1 MTILLIVRR
10 FDFGGAEN
18 HVCDLANWLYKK
30 GHKVIV
36 IGKKGRQFARLH
48 AGVTF
53 INKDF
58 KDYLLPLHVVKL
70 IAMIFLHK
78 VDVIHAHQR
87 LPSLLGG
94 WAAFF
99 TRKTLI
105 ITVHGR
111 SKFDLRHPISRKVA
125 SKIIFVSQA
134 VKYFAEKR
142 YRIAKKTIYIPNG
155 IAERKTIQHLLLN
168 RINYVSK
175 LNDNHFNVV
184 SLLIRRVIPQLLK
197 SFPGLEFHITGDG
210 KKIDEVRL
218 MAIDI
223 NRKQGR
229 EICHVRGYEDGI
241 LDASGA
247 PALVMGVGRV
257 ALEAIAAGI
266 PVLSV
271 NCKRFGGLITAENY
285 VNWKGYNFID
295 TNAEPPTKEV
305 LLAELTKYFKNQQK
319 LIEETKT
326 LAIRVKQDFSM
337 CKLVDEIIATY
348 KDAE

>member
-36 IGKKGRQFARLH
+36 AGKKGRQFARLH
-48 AGVTF
+48 PGVVF

-58 KDYLLPLHVVKL
+58 KDYLLPLHL
-70 IAMIFLHK
+70 IRLIFLIFSHN

-99 TRKTLI
+99 TRKKLI

-111 SKFDLRHPISRKVA
+111 SRFDLRHRISRKIA
-125 SKIIFVSQA
+125 RKIIFVSQA

-142 YRIAKKTIYIPNG
+142 YRIERKSLYIPNG
-155 IAERKTIQHLLLN
+155 IAERKTIQNLLLN
-168 RINYVSK
+168 RINYVCK
-175 LNDNHFNVV
+175 LNDNHLRVV
-184 SLLIRRVIPQLLK
+184 SLLIKEVIPELLK
-197 SFPGLEFHITGDG
+197 NFPDMEFHITGDG

-218 MAIDI
+218 LAAQL
-223 NRKQGR
+223 NRTYKR
-229 EICHVRGYEDGI
+229 DICHVRGYEEGI
-241 LDASGA
+241 HDASGA

-257 ALEAIAAGI
+257 ALEAMAAGI

-271 NCKRFGGLITAENY
+271 NCKRFGGLVTSEKY
-285 VNWKGYNFID
+285 LHWKGYNFID
-295 TNAEPPTKEV
+295 TDAEPPTV
-305 LLAELTKYFKNQQK
+305 DMFLDELTKYFENQQTH
-319 LIEETKT
+319 IEEAGAMAK
-326 LAIRVKQDFSM
+326 RVRDDFSM
-337 CKLVDEIIATY
+337 CKLVDQIIAVY
-348 KDAE
+348 KDG